1 MLPALSEGRDD
12 LLEFAILVDG
22 DIESGRTFG
31 DLFGLHHT
39 EFVADVVVTDVGAVK
54 EQVLEQLV
62 ESAIDVGPAELEEV
76 PHLAGSFSLK

>member
-1 MLPALSEGRDD
+1 MLSAVSEGRDD

-22 DIESGRTFG
+22 DIESGGALG
-31 DLFGLHHT
+31 DPLGLEHA

-62 ESAIDVGPAELEEV
+62 ESAIDIRPAELEEV
-76 PHLAGSFSLK
+76 LHLAGSFSLK